1 MNLAKKCNKLTPN
14 FMNIQSTLFPG
25 ISPQLDQALRNCDRM
40 TDVSAFEATLHG
52 FHLQTSN
59 EKNEK

>member
-1 MNLAKKCNKLTPN
+1 
-14 FMNIQSTLFPG
+14 MNIQSTLFPG

-59 EKNEK
+59 EKMKNKYTCINTSDQLT